1 MALHRRWS
9 DRRVRVWWEGTGTGT
24 QGGLCGGL
32 VVVGCWQ
39 RQGLEETR
47 RMLRVFQLGQ
57 LGAAEQEP
65 GRGATVS
72 SSGVWR
78 LRWFSHSHGDPAG
91 CGGLTDRSGLQVR
104 IFQLLRTEAMW
115 DG

>member
-1 MALHRRWS
+1 MVA
-9 DRRVRVWWEGTGTGT
+9 
-24 QGGLCGGL
+24 
-32 VVVGCWQ
+32 VGCWQ

-72 SSGVWR
+72 SLGVWR
-78 LRWFSHSHGDPAG
+78 LKWFSHSHGDPAG
-91 CGGLTDRSGLQVR
+91 CGSLTDRSGLQVR
-104 IFQLLRTEAMW
+104 IFQLLRIEAMW
-115 DG
+115 GWMRSGEVRRR